1 MKKLC
6 LLVQVSSII
15 SIAAFAGS
23 MLMLNTSLVSFW
35 KQIPPNEFLNW
46 FSNYSTGIE
55 MTTGPMLKLTMLLPL
70 ISIILVWKIPKSRYY
85 WLTSYM
91 LIIGIMVITV
101 AFFIDANTSFVA
113 KTVELENVKVIVTT
127 WGTLHSIRTN
137 LGFLS
142 ALFALIGLYNCVLS
156 TSTSK
161 SEVVF

>member
-1 MKKLC
+1 
-6 LLVQVSSII
+6 
-15 SIAAFAGS
+15 
-23 MLMLNTSLVSFW
+23 
-35 KQIPPNEFLNW
+35 
-46 FSNYSTGIE
+46 
-55 MTTGPMLKLTMLLPL
+55 MTTGPMVKLTMLLPL

-127 WGTLHSIRTN
+127 WGKLHSIRTI